1 MDFTQWDKLLELIFS
16 FLQAISWPL
25 IILIIVLVLRA
36 PLKNFL
42 DNLIEFNLKAG
53 PIETTAKRQQTIL
66 EISTSLG
73 AAIAYHG
80 KDPNQ
85 EDNRPELDEKKTK
98 EVVKVVE
105 QLVTS
110 RATRQLDGATVLWVD
125 DRPINN
131 TYERQALGKLGIQF
145 TISKSTEEAITKLE
159 HKHYDT
165 IISDMGRPP
174 DLQAG
179 YTLLAKVKEM
189 HITTPFIIYA
199 GSKRPEHVAE
209 GRRKG
214 AFGVTNDPQELFELV
229 VDALSKAIGS
239 T

>member
-16 FLQAISWPL
+16 FLQTVSWPL
-25 IILIIVLVLRA
+25 IILIIVLVLRN
-36 PLKNFL
+36 PLKKFL
-42 DNLIEFNLKAG
+42 DNLNEFDLKAG
-53 PIETTAKRQQTIL
+53 PIETTAKRQETLL

-80 KDPNQ
+80 KDPNL

-110 RATRQLDGATVLWVD
+110 KTTRQLDGATILWVD

-131 TYERQALGKLGIQF
+131 TYERQALKKLGIQF
-145 TISKSTEEAITKLE
+145 TISKSTEEAIGKLE
-159 HKHYDT
+159 NKQYDT

-174 DLQAG
+174 DQQ
-179 YTLLAKVKEM
+179 VQP
-189 HITTPFIIYA
+189 H
-199 GSKRPEHVAE
+199 
-209 GRRKG
+209 
-214 AFGVTNDPQELFELV
+214 
-229 VDALSKAIGS
+229 
-239 T
+239 

>member
-16 FLQAISWPL
+16 FLQAVSWPL
-25 IILIIVLVLRA
+25 IILIIVLALRT
-36 PLKNFL
+36 PLKRFL

-53 PIETTAKRQQTIL
+53 PIETTAKRQETLL

-98 EVVKVVE
+98 AVVKVVE

-110 RATRQLDGATVLWVD
+110 RTTRQLDGATVLWVD

-131 TYERQALGKLGIQF
+131 TYERQALMKLGVQF
-145 TISKSTEEAITKLE
+145 
-159 HKHYDT
+159 
-165 IISDMGRPP
+165 
-174 DLQAG
+174 
-179 YTLLAKVKEM
+179 
-189 HITTPFIIYA
+189 
-199 GSKRPEHVAE
+199 
-209 GRRKG
+209 
-214 AFGVTNDPQELFELV
+214 
-229 VDALSKAIGS
+229 
-239 T
+239 

>member
-1 MDFTQWDKLLELIFS
+1 MDFTQWSKLLELIFS
-16 FLQAISWPL
+16 FLQTISWPL
-25 IILIIVLVLRA
+25 IILIIVLVLRTS
-36 PLKNFL
+36 LKKFL

-53 PIETTAKRQQTIL
+53 PIETTAKRQQTLL

-105 QLVTS
+105 QLVT
-110 RATRQLDGATVLWVD
+110 AKTTRQLDGANVLWID

-131 TYERQALGKLGIQF
+131 SYERQALEKLGIQF
-145 TISKSTEEAITKLE
+145 TISKSTEEAVAKLE
-159 HKHYDT
+159 HKSYDA

-174 DLQAG
+174 DQEAG

-199 GSKRPEHVAE
+199 GSKRPEHIAE
-209 GRRKG
+209 GRKRG

-229 VDALSKAIGS
+229 IDTLSKAAS
-239 T
+239 SN